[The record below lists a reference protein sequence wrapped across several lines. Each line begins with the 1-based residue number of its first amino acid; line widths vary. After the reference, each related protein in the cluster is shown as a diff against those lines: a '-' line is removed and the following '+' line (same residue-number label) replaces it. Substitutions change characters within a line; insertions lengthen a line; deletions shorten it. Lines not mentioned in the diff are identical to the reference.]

1 MNGLEALGGRVKGW
15 HLIVLACLIVVTV
28 IAVVVYIFNPFGLN
42 PFANYESD
50 GLAPTERLI
59 PVRIDSLTTEIS
71 INGGITFSNKEDLTF
86 GSPGFVAEIFVSEGE
101 IVSAGQPLARL
112 NPESVA
118 NLQRSIAEAQ
128 LEHEDALDALADAQ
142 MPALQ
147 IAEAESALATAEL
160 ELQNA
165 QSALDD
171 LVYPDPQLAAQLESA
186 FADSELELQNA
197 QEALDETVSPSPEA
211 VAAAEEAV
219 ALAQVALR
227 DSEHSLANDYLD
239 ALDDLDATE
248 RDLAAASLNLHVVR
262 NSNDTREARETFDQE
277 RKDYFN
283 VIKKWTGAEPT
294 EDELSLTPDALFGA
308 MEFDPEEA
316 YSSKYDLFPDGRIA
330 DNPETRWNELTI
342 FAWRALYPGRSLI
355 ELRCDRNTL
364 LLEQQSDTTNT
375 NGELCIGRDMDN
387 AYEAFELA
395 RKSLSATVASY
406 GERLS
411 NAESALESARLAVEA
426 AEKARD
432 NLEKETV
439 GDELLQKQFAAARE
453 ILNRE
458 RQELE
463 DLLNADAVEVASL
476 RNKLTLAQANRDDA
490 AYLLDTL
497 LNPSEAEVAVLVNGV
512 AVTQA
517 RRDRAAQD
525 LQEIHDR
532 RALQIA
538 LQEATVAAAQAK
550 IAGAMRR
557 YEDSTLKAPW
567 DGYIASIPVETGQ
580 EIESFEVILTVI
592 NSSIVRVE
600 GSVDEIDVLSL
611 QRDSPVT
618 VTIDALPDQ
627 MIEGVITNI
636 SSTATNDQGIVTFEV
651 AIEVVIPEDVTL
663 QEGLSAIAR
672 AVAREER
679 GIVIP
684 LQAVQYGDEGAYVR
698 MQDESG
704 ALVQRPITL
713 GSSDGFF
720 AIVEDGLTEGER
732 IVMQALDDSQ
742 LEDDGQFRFRGAGGG
757 RPPGGGAGGGGP
769 PQR

>member
-1 MNGLEALGGRVKGW
+1 MKSW
-15 HLIVLACLIVVTV
+15 HLIVLASLIVVTV
-28 IAVVVYIFNPFGLN
+28 LTAVVYIFNPLGLN
-42 PFANYESD
+42 PFASDESD

-59 PVRIDSLTTEIS
+59 PVRVDSLTTEIS
-71 INGGITFSNKEDLTF
+71 INGGITFSDKEDLTF
-86 GSPGFVAEIFVSEGE
+86 GSPGFVDEILVSEGE
-101 IVSAGQPLARL
+101 IVSAGQLLARL

-118 NLQRSIAEAQ
+118 NLQRAIAEAQ

-147 IAEAESALATAEL
+147 IAEAEAALATAEL

-165 QSALDD
+165 QSALDE
-171 LVYPDPQLAAQLESA
+171 LVYPDPQVVAQLESA
-186 FADSELELQNA
+186 LADSELELQNA
-197 QEALDETVSPSPEA
+197 QEALDDTVNPSAEA
-211 VAAAEEAV
+211 VAVAEEAV
-219 ALAQVALR
+219 AQAQVALR

-239 ALDDLDATE
+239 AIADIDAAD

-262 NSNDTREARETFDQE
+262 NSNETREARETFDQE

-283 VIKKWTGAEPT
+283 VVKKWTGAEPT
-294 EDELSLTPDALFGA
+294 NDELSMAPDALFA
-308 MEFDPEEA
+308 ALAFDPEEV
-316 YSSKYDLFPDGRIA
+316 YSRKFVLFPDGRIA
-330 DNPETRWNELTI
+330 DNPETHWNELTI
-342 FAWRALYPGRSLI
+342 FAWRGLYPGASLI
-355 ELRCDRNTL
+355 EVSCNRNTL
-364 LLEQQSDTTNT
+364 LVNQQSDTTNT
-375 NGELCIGRDMDN
+375 NRELCIGRDMDN
-387 AYEAFELA
+387 AFDALDLA
-395 RKSLSATVASY
+395 RKSLSATVAGY

-411 NAESALESARLAVEA
+411 NAESSMESARIAVEA
-426 AEKARD
+426 AENARD

-453 ILNRE
+453 NLNRA
-458 RQELE
+458 RQDLE

-476 RNKLTLAQANRDDA
+476 RNKLTLAQANQGDA
-490 AYLLDTL
+490 AYLLNTL
-497 LNPSEAEVAVLVNGV
+497 LNPGEAEVAVLLNEV
-512 AVTQA
+512 AVARA

-538 LQEATVAAAQAK
+538 LQDATVAAAQAK

-567 DGYIASIPVETGQ
+567 DGYISSIPVETGQ
-580 EIESFEVILTVI
+580 EIEPFEVILTVI
-592 NSSIVRVE
+592 NSGIVNVE

-611 QRDSPVT
+611 QRESPVT

-627 MIEGVITNI
+627 MIVGVITNI
-636 SSTATNDQGIVTFEV
+636 SSTATNEQGVVTFEV

-663 QEGLSAIAR
+663 QEGLSAVAR
-672 AVAREER
+672 AVAGEER

-684 LQAVQYGDEGAYVR
+684 LQAVSYGDEGAYVR

-704 ALVQRPITL
+704 AIIQRPVTL

-720 AIVEDGLTEGER
+720 AIVEDGLSEGER
-732 IVMQALDDSQ
+732 IVMQVLDDSQ
-742 LEDDGQFRFRGAGGG
+742 LEDGGQFRFRGSGGG
-757 RPPGGGAGGGGP
+757 RPPGGGAGGRP

>member
-1 MNGLEALGGRVKGW
+1 MKGW
-15 HLIVLACLIVVTV
+15 HFIVLACLIVVTV
-28 IAVVVYIFNPFGLN
+28 LTAVVYIFNPLGLN
-42 PFANYESD
+42 PFASDESD

-59 PVRIDSLTTEIS
+59 PVRVDSLTTEIS

-86 GSPGFVAEIFVSEGE
+86 GAAGFVDAILVSEGE
-101 IVSAGQPLARL
+101 IVSEGQLLARL
-112 NPESVA
+112 DPESVA
-118 NLQRSIAEAQ
+118 NLRRAIAEAQ
-128 LEHEDALDALADAQ
+128 LEYEDALDALSDAQ
-142 MPALQ
+142 LPALQ
-147 IAEAESALATAEL
+147 IAEAESALAMAEL

-165 QSALDD
+165 QSTLDD
-171 LVYPDPQLAAQLESA
+171 LVYPDPQLVAQLESSL
-186 FADSELELQNA
+186 ADSELEIQNA
-197 QEALDETVSPSPEA
+197 QEALDDTVNPSAEA
-211 VAAAEEAV
+211 VAVAEEAV
-219 ALAQVALR
+219 AQAQVALR

-239 ALDDLDATE
+239 AIADIDAAD

-262 NSNDTREARETFDQE
+262 NSNETREARETFDQE

-283 VIKKWTGAEPT
+283 VVKKWTGAEPT
-294 EDELSLTPDALFGA
+294 NDELSMAPDALFA
-308 MEFDPEEA
+308 ALAFDPEEV
-316 YSSKYDLFPDGRIA
+316 YSRKFVLFPDGRIA

-342 FAWRALYPGRSLI
+342 FAWRGLYPGASLI
-355 ELRCDRNTL
+355 EVSCNRNTL
-364 LLEQQSDTTNT
+364 LVNQQSDTTNT
-375 NGELCIGRDMDN
+375 NRELCIGRDMDN
-387 AYEAFELA
+387 AFDALDLA

-411 NAESALESARLAVEA
+411 NAEAAVESARLAVEA
-426 AEKARD
+426 AENTRD

-453 ILNRE
+453 NLNRA
-458 RQELE
+458 RQDLE

-490 AYLLDTL
+490 AYLLNTL
-497 LNPSEAEVAVLVNGV
+497 LNPGEAEVAVLLNEVGV
-512 AVTQA
+512 AQA

-567 DGYIASIPVETGQ
+567 DGYISSIPVETGQ
-580 EIESFEVILTVI
+580 EIEPFEVILTVI
-592 NSSIVRVE
+592 NSGIVNVE

-611 QRDSPVT
+611 QRESPVT

-627 MIEGVITNI
+627 MIEGIITNI
-636 SSTATNDQGIVTFEV
+636 SSTATNEQGVVTFEV

-663 QEGLSAIAR
+663 QEGLSAVAR
-672 AVAREER
+672 AVAGEER

-684 LQAVQYGDEGAYVR
+684 LQAVSYGDEGAYVR

-704 ALVQRPITL
+704 AIIQRPVTL

-720 AIVEDGLTEGER
+720 AIVEDGLSEGER
-732 IVMQALDDSQ
+732 IVMQVLDDSQ
-742 LEDDGQFRFRGAGGG
+742 LEDGGQFRFRGSGGG
-757 RPPGGGAGGGGP
+757 RPPGGGAGGRP

>member
-1 MNGLEALGGRVKGW
+1 MNGLKALGGQVKSW
-15 HLIVLACLIVVTV
+15 HLIVLASLIVVTV
-28 IAVVVYIFNPFGLN
+28 VTAVVYIFNPLGLN
-42 PFANYESD
+42 PFASDESD

-59 PVRIDSLTTEIS
+59 PVRVDSLTTEIS

-86 GSPGFVAEIFVSEGE
+86 GSPGFVDEILVSEGE
-101 IVSAGQPLARL
+101 IVSEGQLLARL
-112 NPESVA
+112 DPESVA
-118 NLQRSIAEAQ
+118 NLRRAIAEAQ

-147 IAEAESALATAEL
+147 IAEAEAALATAEL
-160 ELQNA
+160 DLQNA
-165 QSALDD
+165 QSALDE
-171 LVYPDPQLAAQLESA
+171 LVYPDPQVVAQLESA

-197 QEALDETVSPSPEA
+197 QEALDETVNPSAEA
-211 VAAAEEAV
+211 IAAAEETIAQ
-219 ALAQVALR
+219 AQVALR

-239 ALDDLDATE
+239 AIDDLDAAE

-294 EDELSLTPDALFGA
+294 VDELSLTPDALFAA
-308 MEFDPEEA
+308 MEFDPEEV
-316 YSSKYDLFPDGRIA
+316 YSRKFVLFPDGRIA

-342 FAWRALYPGRSLI
+342 FAWRGLYPGTSLI
-355 ELRCDRNTL
+355 EVSCNRNTL
-364 LLEQQSDTTNT
+364 RVNQQSDTTNT
-375 NGELCIGRDMDN
+375 NRELCIGRDMDN
-387 AYEAFELA
+387 AFDALDLA

-411 NAESALESARLAVEA
+411 NAEAAVESARLAVEA
-426 AEKARD
+426 AENTRD

-453 ILNRE
+453 NLNRA
-458 RQELE
+458 RQDLE

-490 AYLLDTL
+490 AYLLNTL
-497 LNPSEAEVAVLVNGV
+497 LNPGEAEVAVLLNEV
-512 AVTQA
+512 AVAQA

-567 DGYIASIPVETGQ
+567 DGYISSIPVETGQ
-580 EIESFEVILTVI
+580 DIESFEVILTVI
-592 NSSIVRVE
+592 NSGIVNVE

-611 QRDSPVT
+611 KRESPVT

-627 MIEGVITNI
+627 MIEGIITNI
-636 SSTATNDQGIVTFEV
+636 SSTATNEQGVVTFEV

-663 QEGLSAIAR
+663 QEGLSAVAR
-672 AVAREER
+672 AVAGEER

-684 LQAVQYGDEGAYVR
+684 LQAVSYGDEGAYVR

-704 ALVQRPITL
+704 AIIQRPVTL

-720 AIVEDGLTEGER
+720 AIVEDGLSEGER
-732 IVMQALDDSQ
+732 IVMQVLDDSQ
-742 LEDDGQFRFRGAGGG
+742 LEDGGQFRFRGSGGG
-757 RPPGGGAGGGGP
+757 RPPGGGAGGRP

>member
-1 MNGLEALGGRVKGW
+1 MLTRR
-15 HLIVLACLIVVTV
+15 CLL
-28 IAVVVYIFNPFGLN
+28 F
-42 PFANYESD
+42 
-50 GLAPTERLI
+50 RL
-59 PVRIDSLTTEIS
+59 L
-71 INGGITFSNKEDLTF
+71 K
-86 GSPGFVAEIFVSEGE
+86 
-101 IVSAGQPLARL
+101 
-112 NPESVA
+112 
-118 NLQRSIAEAQ
+118 AEA
-128 LEHEDALDALADAQ
+128 
-142 MPALQ
+142 
-147 IAEAESALATAEL
+147 ALATAEL
-160 ELQNA
+160 DLQNA
-165 QSALDD
+165 QSALDE
-171 LVYPDPQLAAQLESA
+171 LVYPGPQVVAQLESA

-197 QEALDETVSPSPEA
+197 QEALDETVNPSAEA
-211 VAAAEEAV
+211 VAVAEEAV
-219 ALAQVALR
+219 AQAQVALR

-239 ALDDLDATE
+239 AIADIDAAD

-262 NSNDTREARETFDQE
+262 NSNETREARETFDQE

-283 VIKKWTGAEPT
+283 VVKKWTGAEPT
-294 EDELSLTPDALFGA
+294 NDELSMAPDALFA
-308 MEFDPEEA
+308 ALAFDPEEV
-316 YSSKYDLFPDGRIA
+316 YSRKFVLFPDGRIA

-342 FAWRALYPGRSLI
+342 FAWRGLYPGASLI
-355 ELRCDRNTL
+355 EVSCNRNTL
-364 LLEQQSDTTNT
+364 LVNQQSDTTNT
-375 NGELCIGRDMDN
+375 NRELCIGRDMDN
-387 AYEAFELA
+387 AFDALDLA
-395 RKSLSATVASY
+395 RKSLSATVAGY

-411 NAESALESARLAVEA
+411 NAESSMESARLAVEA
-426 AEKARD
+426 AENARD

-453 ILNRE
+453 NLNRA
-458 RQELE
+458 RQDLE

-476 RNKLTLAQANRDDA
+476 RNKLTLAQANRGDA
-490 AYLLDTL
+490 AYLLNTL
-497 LNPSEAEVAVLVNGV
+497 LNPGEAEVAVLLNEV
-512 AVTQA
+512 AVAQA

-567 DGYIASIPVETGQ
+567 DGYISSIPVETGQ
-580 EIESFEVILTVI
+580 EIEPFEVILTVI
-592 NSSIVRVE
+592 NSGIVNVE

-611 QRDSPVT
+611 QRESPVT

-636 SSTATNDQGIVTFEV
+636 SSTATNEQGVVTFEV

-684 LQAVQYGDEGAYVR
+684 LQAVSYGDEGAYVH

-704 ALVQRPITL
+704 AIIQRPVTL

-720 AIVEDGLTEGER
+720 AIVEDGLSEGER
-732 IVMQALDDSQ
+732 IVMQVLDDSQ
-742 LEDDGQFRFRGAGGG
+742 LEDGGQFRFRGSGGG
-757 RPPGGGAGGGGP
+757 RPPGGGAGGRP

>member
-1 MNGLEALGGRVKGW
+1 MKSW
-15 HLIVLACLIVVTV
+15 HLIVLASLIVVTV
-28 IAVVVYIFNPFGLN
+28 LTAVVYIFNPLGLN
-42 PFANYESD
+42 PFASDESD

-59 PVRIDSLTTEIS
+59 PVRVDSLTTEIS

-86 GSPGFVAEIFVSEGE
+86 GAAGFVDAILVSEGE
-101 IVSAGQPLARL
+101 IVSEGQLLARL
-112 NPESVA
+112 DPESVA
-118 NLQRSIAEAQ
+118 NLRRAIAEAQ
-128 LEHEDALDALADAQ
+128 LEYEDALDALSDAQ
-142 MPALQ
+142 LPALQ
-147 IAEAESALATAEL
+147 IAEAESALAMAEL

-171 LVYPDPQLAAQLESA
+171 LVYPDPQLVAQLESSL
-186 FADSELELQNA
+186 ADSELEIQNA
-197 QEALDETVSPSPEA
+197 QEALDDTVNPSAEA
-211 VAAAEEAV
+211 VAVAEEAV
-219 ALAQVALR
+219 AQAQVALR

-239 ALDDLDATE
+239 AIADIDAAD

-262 NSNDTREARETFDQE
+262 NSNETREARETFDQE

-283 VIKKWTGAEPT
+283 VVKKWTGAEPT
-294 EDELSLTPDALFGA
+294 NDELSMAPDALFA
-308 MEFDPEEA
+308 ALAFDPEEV
-316 YSSKYDLFPDGRIA
+316 YSRKFVLFPDGRIA

-342 FAWRALYPGRSLI
+342 FAWRGLYPGASLI
-355 ELRCDRNTL
+355 EVSCNRNTL
-364 LLEQQSDTTNT
+364 LVNQQSDTTNT
-375 NGELCIGRDMDN
+375 NRELCIGRDMDN
-387 AYEAFELA
+387 AFDALDLA

-411 NAESALESARLAVEA
+411 NAEAAVESARLAVEA
-426 AEKARD
+426 AENTRD

-453 ILNRE
+453 NLNRA
-458 RQELE
+458 RQDLE

-490 AYLLDTL
+490 AYLLNTL
-497 LNPSEAEVAVLVNGV
+497 LNPGEAEVAVLLNEV
-512 AVTQA
+512 AVAQA

-567 DGYIASIPVETGQ
+567 DGYISSIPVETGQ
-580 EIESFEVILTVI
+580 EIEPFEVILTVI
-592 NSSIVRVE
+592 NSGIVNVE

-611 QRDSPVT
+611 QRESPVT

-627 MIEGVITNI
+627 MIEGIITNI
-636 SSTATNDQGIVTFEV
+636 SSTATNEQGVVTFEV

-663 QEGLSAIAR
+663 QEGLSAVAR
-672 AVAREER
+672 AVAGEER

-684 LQAVQYGDEGAYVR
+684 LQAVSYGDEGAYVR

-704 ALVQRPITL
+704 AIIQRPVTL

-720 AIVEDGLTEGER
+720 AIVEDGLSEGER
-732 IVMQALDDSQ
+732 IVMQVLDDSQ
-742 LEDDGQFRFRGAGGG
+742 LEDGGQFRFRGSGGG
-757 RPPGGGAGGGGP
+757 RPPGGGAGGRP

>member
-1 MNGLEALGGRVKGW
+1 MKSW
-15 HLIVLACLIVVTV
+15 HFIVLASLIVVTV
-28 IAVVVYIFNPFGLN
+28 LTAVVYIFNPLGLN
-42 PFANYESD
+42 PFASDESD

-59 PVRIDSLTTEIS
+59 PVRVDSLTTEIS

-86 GSPGFVAEIFVSEGE
+86 GAAGFVDAILVSEGE
-101 IVSAGQPLARL
+101 IVSEGQLLARL
-112 NPESVA
+112 DPESVA
-118 NLQRSIAEAQ
+118 NLRRAIAEAQ
-128 LEHEDALDALADAQ
+128 LEYEDALDALSDAQ
-142 MPALQ
+142 LPALQ
-147 IAEAESALATAEL
+147 IAEAESALAMAEL

-171 LVYPDPQLAAQLESA
+171 LVYPDPQLVAQLESSL
-186 FADSELELQNA
+186 ADSELEIQNA
-197 QEALDETVSPSPEA
+197 QEALDDTVNPSAEA
-211 VAAAEEAV
+211 VAVAEEAV
-219 ALAQVALR
+219 AQAQVALR

-239 ALDDLDATE
+239 AIADIDAAD

-262 NSNDTREARETFDQE
+262 NSNETREARETFDQE

-283 VIKKWTGAEPT
+283 VVKKWTGAEPT
-294 EDELSLTPDALFGA
+294 NDELSMAPDALFA
-308 MEFDPEEA
+308 ALAFDPEEV
-316 YSSKYDLFPDGRIA
+316 YSRKFVLFPDGRIA

-342 FAWRALYPGRSLI
+342 FAWRGLYPGASLI
-355 ELRCDRNTL
+355 EVSCNRNTL
-364 LLEQQSDTTNT
+364 LVNQQSDTTNT
-375 NGELCIGRDMDN
+375 NRELCIGRDMDN
-387 AYEAFELA
+387 AFDALDLA

-411 NAESALESARLAVEA
+411 NAEAAVESARLAVEA
-426 AEKARD
+426 AENTRD

-453 ILNRE
+453 NLNRA
-458 RQELE
+458 RQDLE

-490 AYLLDTL
+490 AYLLNTL
-497 LNPSEAEVAVLVNGV
+497 LNPGEAEVAVLLNEV
-512 AVTQA
+512 AVAQA

-567 DGYIASIPVETGQ
+567 DGYISSIPVETGQ
-580 EIESFEVILTVI
+580 EIEPFEVILTVI
-592 NSSIVRVE
+592 NSGIVNVE

-611 QRDSPVT
+611 QRESPVT

-636 SSTATNDQGIVTFEV
+636 SSTATNEQGVVTFEV

-663 QEGLSAIAR
+663 QEGLSAVAR
-672 AVAREER
+672 AVAGEER

-684 LQAVQYGDEGAYVR
+684 LQAVSYGDEGAYVR

-704 ALVQRPITL
+704 AIIQRPVTL

-720 AIVEDGLTEGER
+720 AIVEDGLSEGER
-732 IVMQALDDSQ
+732 IVMQVLDDSQ
-742 LEDDGQFRFRGAGGG
+742 LEDGGQFRFRGSGGG
-757 RPPGGGAGGGGP
+757 RPPGGGAGGRP

>member
-1 MNGLEALGGRVKGW
+1 MKSW
-15 HLIVLACLIVVTV
+15 HLIVLASLIVVTV
-28 IAVVVYIFNPFGLN
+28 LTAVVYIFNPLGLN
-42 PFANYESD
+42 PFASDESD

-59 PVRIDSLTTEIS
+59 PVSIDSLTTEIS

-86 GSPGFVAEIFVSEGE
+86 GAAGFVDAILVSEGE
-101 IVSAGQPLARL
+101 IVSEGQLLARL
-112 NPESVA
+112 DPESVA
-118 NLQRSIAEAQ
+118 NLRRAIAEAQ
-128 LEHEDALDALADAQ
+128 LEYEDALDALSDAQ
-142 MPALQ
+142 LPALQ
-147 IAEAESALATAEL
+147 IAEAESALAMAEL

-165 QSALDD
+165 QSTLDD
-171 LVYPDPQLAAQLESA
+171 LVYPDPQLVAQLESSL
-186 FADSELELQNA
+186 ADSELEIQNA
-197 QEALDETVSPSPEA
+197 QEALDDTVNPSAEA
-211 VAAAEEAV
+211 VAVAEEAV
-219 ALAQVALR
+219 AQAQVALR

-239 ALDDLDATE
+239 AIADIDAAD

-262 NSNDTREARETFDQE
+262 NSNETREARETFDQE

-283 VIKKWTGAEPT
+283 VVKKWTGAEPT
-294 EDELSLTPDALFGA
+294 NDELSMAPDALFA
-308 MEFDPEEA
+308 EMEFDPEEV
-316 YSSKYDLFPDGRIA
+316 YSRKFVLFPDGRIT

-342 FAWRALYPGRSLI
+342 FAWRGLYPGASLI
-355 ELRCDRNTL
+355 EVSCNRNTL
-364 LLEQQSDTTNT
+364 LVNQQSDTTNT
-375 NGELCIGRDMDN
+375 NRELCIGRDMDN
-387 AYEAFELA
+387 AFDALDLA

-411 NAESALESARLAVEA
+411 NAEAAVESARLAVEA
-426 AEKARD
+426 AENTRD

-453 ILNRE
+453 NLNRA
-458 RQELE
+458 RQDLE

-490 AYLLDTL
+490 AYLLNTL
-497 LNPSEAEVAVLVNGV
+497 LNPGEAEVAVLLNEV
-512 AVTQA
+512 AVAQA

-567 DGYIASIPVETGQ
+567 DGYISSIPVETGQ
-580 EIESFEVILTVI
+580 DIESFEVILTVI
-592 NSSIVRVE
+592 NSGIVNVE

-611 QRDSPVT
+611 KRESPVT

-636 SSTATNDQGIVTFEV
+636 SSTATNEQGVVTFEV

-663 QEGLSAIAR
+663 QEGLSAVAR
-672 AVAREER
+672 AVAGEER

-684 LQAVQYGDEGAYVR
+684 LQAVSYGDEGAYVR

-704 ALVQRPITL
+704 AIIQRPVTL

-720 AIVEDGLTEGER
+720 AIVEDGLSEGER
-732 IVMQALDDSQ
+732 IVMQVLDDSQ
-742 LEDDGQFRFRGAGGG
+742 LEDGGQFRFRGSGGG
-757 RPPGGGAGGGGP
+757 RPPGGGAGGRP

>member
-1 MNGLEALGGRVKGW
+1 MKGW
-15 HLIVLACLIVVTV
+15 HFIVLACLIVVTV
-28 IAVVVYIFNPFGLN
+28 LTAVVYIFNPLGLN
-42 PFANYESD
+42 PFASDAID

-59 PVRIDSLTTEIS
+59 PVRVDSLTTEIS

-86 GSPGFVAEIFVSEGE
+86 GSPGFVDAILVSEGE
-101 IVSAGQPLARL
+101 IVSEGQLLARL
-112 NPESVA
+112 DPESVA
-118 NLQRSIAEAQ
+118 NLRRAIAEAQ
-128 LEHEDALDALADAQ
+128 LEYEDALDALSDAQ
-142 MPALQ
+142 LPALQ
-147 IAEAESALATAEL
+147 IAEAESALAMAEL

-165 QSALDD
+165 QSALDE
-171 LVYPDPQLAAQLESA
+171 LVYPDPQVAAQLESA
-186 FADSELELQNA
+186 LADSELELQNA
-197 QEALDETVSPSPEA
+197 QEALDETVNPSAEA
-211 VAAAEEAV
+211 VAVAEEAV
-219 ALAQVALR
+219 AQAQVALR

-239 ALDDLDATE
+239 AIADIDAADRE
-248 RDLAAASLNLHVVR
+248 LAAASLNLHVVR
-262 NSNDTREARETFDQE
+262 NSNETREARETFDQE

-283 VIKKWTGAEPT
+283 VVKKWTGAEPT
-294 EDELSLTPDALFGA
+294 NDELSMAPDALFA
-308 MEFDPEEA
+308 ALAFDPEEV
-316 YSSKYDLFPDGRIA
+316 YSRKFVLFPDGRIA

-342 FAWRALYPGRSLI
+342 FAWRGLYPGASLI
-355 ELRCDRNTL
+355 EVSCNRNTL
-364 LLEQQSDTTNT
+364 LVNQQSDTTNT
-375 NGELCIGRDMDN
+375 NRELCIGRDMDN
-387 AYEAFELA
+387 AFDALDLA

-411 NAESALESARLAVEA
+411 NAEAAVESARLAVEA
-426 AEKARD
+426 AENARD

-453 ILNRE
+453 NLNKA
-458 RQELE
+458 RQDLD

-476 RNKLTLAQANRDDA
+476 RNRLTLAQANRGDA
-490 AYLLDTL
+490 AYLLNTL
-497 LNPSEAEVAVLVNGV
+497 LNPGEAEVAVLLNEV
-512 AVTQA
+512 AVAQA

-567 DGYIASIPVETGQ
+567 DGYISSIPVETGQ
-580 EIESFEVILTVI
+580 DIESFEVILTVI
-592 NSSIVRVE
+592 NSGIVNVE

-611 QRDSPVT
+611 KRESPVT

-627 MIEGVITNI
+627 MIEGIITNI
-636 SSTATNDQGIVTFEV
+636 SSTATNEQGVVTFEV

-663 QEGLSAIAR
+663 QEGLSAVAR
-672 AVAREER
+672 AVAGEER

-684 LQAVQYGDEGAYVR
+684 LQAVSYGDEGAYVR

-704 ALVQRPITL
+704 AIIQRPVTL

-720 AIVEDGLTEGER
+720 AIVEDGLSEGER
-732 IVMQALDDSQ
+732 IVMQVLDDSQ
-742 LEDDGQFRFRGAGGG
+742 LEDGGQFRFRGSGGG
-757 RPPGGGAGGGGP
+757 RPPGGGAGGRP

>member
-1 MNGLEALGGRVKGW
+1 MDGLKALGGQVKGW
-15 HLIVLACLIVVTV
+15 HFIVLACLIVVTV
-28 IAVVVYIFNPFGLN
+28 LTAVVYIFNPLGLN
-42 PFANYESD
+42 PFASDAID

-59 PVRIDSLTTEIS
+59 PVRVDSLTTEIS

-86 GSPGFVAEIFVSEGE
+86 GSPGFVDEILVSEGE
-101 IVSAGQPLARL
+101 IVSAGQLLARL

-118 NLQRSIAEAQ
+118 NLQRAIAEAQ
-128 LEHEDALDALADAQ
+128 LEHEDALDALSDAQ
-142 MPALQ
+142 LPALQ
-147 IAEAESALATAEL
+147 IAEAESALAMAEL

-171 LVYPDPQLAAQLESA
+171 LVYSDPQLVAQLESSL
-186 FADSELELQNA
+186 ADSELEIQNA
-197 QEALDETVSPSPEA
+197 QEALDETVNPALEA
-211 VAAAEEAV
+211 VAAAEEGIAQ
-219 ALAQVALR
+219 AQVALR

-239 ALDDLDATE
+239 AIDDLDAAE

-262 NSNDTREARETFDQE
+262 NSNETREARETFDQE

-283 VIKKWTGAEPT
+283 VVKKWTGAEPT
-294 EDELSLTPDALFGA
+294 NDELSMAPDALFA
-308 MEFDPEEA
+308 ALAFDPEEV
-316 YSSKYDLFPDGRIA
+316 YSRKFVLFPDGRIA
-330 DNPETRWNELTI
+330 DNPETHWNELTI
-342 FAWRALYPGRSLI
+342 FAWRGLYPGASLI
-355 ELRCDRNTL
+355 EVSCNRNTL
-364 LLEQQSDTTNT
+364 LVNQQSDTTNT
-375 NGELCIGRDMDN
+375 NRELCIGRDMDN
-387 AYEAFELA
+387 AFDALDLA

-411 NAESALESARLAVEA
+411 NAESSMESARLAVEA
-426 AEKARD
+426 AENARD

-453 ILNRE
+453 NLNRA
-458 RQELE
+458 RQDLE

-490 AYLLDTL
+490 AYLLNTL
-497 LNPSEAEVAVLVNGV
+497 LNPGEAEVAVLLNEV
-512 AVTQA
+512 AVAQA

-567 DGYIASIPVETGQ
+567 DGYISSIPVETGQ
-580 EIESFEVILTVI
+580 EIEPFEVILTVI
-592 NSSIVRVE
+592 NSSIVNVE

-611 QRDSPVT
+611 QRESPVT

-636 SSTATNDQGIVTFEV
+636 SSTATNEQGVVTFEV
-651 AIEVVIPEDVTL
+651 AIEVVIPEGVTL
-663 QEGLSAIAR
+663 QEGLSAVAR
-672 AVAREER
+672 AVAGEER

-684 LQAVQYGDEGAYVR
+684 LQAVSYGDEGAYVR

-704 ALVQRPITL
+704 AIIQRPVTL

-720 AIVEDGLTEGER
+720 AIVEDGLSEGER
-732 IVMQALDDSQ
+732 IVMQVLDDSQ
-742 LEDDGQFRFRGAGGG
+742 LEDGGQFRFRGSGGG
-757 RPPGGGAGGGGP
+757 RPPGGGAGGRP

>member
-1 MNGLEALGGRVKGW
+1 MKSW
-15 HLIVLACLIVVTV
+15 HLIVLASLIVVTV
-28 IAVVVYIFNPFGLN
+28 VTAVVYIFNPLGLN
-42 PFANYESD
+42 PFASDESD

-59 PVRIDSLTTEIS
+59 PVRVDSLTTEIS
-71 INGGITFSNKEDLTF
+71 INGGIAFSNKEDLTF
-86 GSPGFVAEIFVSEGE
+86 GSPGFVDEILVSEGE
-101 IVSAGQPLARL
+101 IVSAGQLLARL

-118 NLQRSIAEAQ
+118 NLQRAIAEAQ

-147 IAEAESALATAEL
+147 IAEAEAALATAEL
-160 ELQNA
+160 DLQNA
-165 QSALDD
+165 QSALDE
-171 LVYPDPQLAAQLESA
+171 LVYPDPQVVAQLESA
-186 FADSELELQNA
+186 LADSELELQNA
-197 QEALDETVSPSPEA
+197 QEALDETVNPTAEA
-211 VAAAEEAV
+211 VAVAEEAV
-219 ALAQVALR
+219 AQAQVALR

-239 ALDDLDATE
+239 AIADIGAAD

-262 NSNDTREARETFDQE
+262 NSNETREARETFDQE

-283 VIKKWTGAEPT
+283 VVKKWTGAEPT
-294 EDELSLTPDALFGA
+294 NDELSMAPDALFA
-308 MEFDPEEA
+308 ALAFDPEEV
-316 YSSKYDLFPDGRIA
+316 YSRKFVLFPDGRIA

-342 FAWRALYPGRSLI
+342 FAWRGLYPGASLI
-355 ELRCDRNTL
+355 EVSCNRNTL
-364 LLEQQSDTTNT
+364 LVNQQSDTTNT
-375 NGELCIGRDMDN
+375 NRELCIGRDMDN
-387 AYEAFELA
+387 AFDALDLA

-411 NAESALESARLAVEA
+411 NAEAAVESARLAVEA
-426 AEKARD
+426 AENTRD

-453 ILNRE
+453 NLNRA
-458 RQELE
+458 RQDLE

-476 RNKLTLAQANRDDA
+476 RNRLTLARANRGDA
-490 AYLLDTL
+490 AYLLNTL
-497 LNPSEAEVAVLVNGV
+497 LNPGEADVAVLLNEVAV
-512 AVTQA
+512 AQA
-517 RRDRAAQD
+517 RRGRAEQD

-567 DGYIASIPVETGQ
+567 DGYISSIPVESGQ
-580 EIESFEVILTVI
+580 DIESFEVILTVI
-592 NSSIVRVE
+592 NSGIVNVE

-611 QRDSPVT
+611 KRESPVT

-636 SSTATNDQGIVTFEV
+636 SPTATNEQGVVTFEV

-684 LQAVQYGDEGAYVR
+684 LQAVSYGDEGAYVR

-704 ALVQRPITL
+704 AIIQRPVTL

-720 AIVEDGLTEGER
+720 AIVEDGLSEGER
-732 IVMQALDDSQ
+732 IVMQVLDDSQ
-742 LEDDGQFRFRGAGGG
+742 LEDGGQFRFRGSGGG
-757 RPPGGGAGGGGP
+757 RPPGGGAGGRP

>member
-1 MNGLEALGGRVKGW
+1 MKDW
-15 HLIVLACLIVVTV
+15 HFIVLACLIVVTV
-28 IAVVVYIFNPFGLN
+28 LTAVVYIFNPLGLN
-42 PFANYESD
+42 PFASDAID

-59 PVRIDSLTTEIS
+59 PVRVDSLTTEIS

-86 GSPGFVAEIFVSEGE
+86 GSPGFVDEILVSEGE
-101 IVSAGQPLARL
+101 IVSEGQLLARL
-112 NPESVA
+112 DPESVA
-118 NLQRSIAEAQ
+118 NLRRAIAEAQ
-128 LEHEDALDALADAQ
+128 LEYEDALDALSDAQ
-142 MPALQ
+142 LPALQ
-147 IAEAESALATAEL
+147 IAEAESALAMAEL

-165 QSALDD
+165 QSTLDD
-171 LVYPDPQLAAQLESA
+171 LVYPDPQLVAQLESSL
-186 FADSELELQNA
+186 ADSELEIQNA
-197 QEALDETVSPSPEA
+197 QEALDDTVNPSAEA
-211 VAAAEEAV
+211 VAVAEKAV
-219 ALAQVALR
+219 AQAQVALR

-239 ALDDLDATE
+239 AIADIDAAD
-248 RDLAAASLNLHVVR
+248 RDLAAASLDLHVVR

-283 VIKKWTGAEPT
+283 VIKKWTGAEPA
-294 EDELSLTPDALFGA
+294 ENELSLTPYALFA
-308 MEFDPEEA
+308 EMEFDPEEV
-316 YSSKYDLFPDGRIA
+316 YSRKFVLFPDGRIA

-342 FAWRALYPGRSLI
+342 FAWRGLYPGTSLI
-355 ELRCDRNTL
+355 EVSCNRNTL
-364 LLEQQSDTTNT
+364 LVNQQSDTTNT
-375 NGELCIGRDMDN
+375 NRELCIGRDMDN
-387 AYEAFELA
+387 AFNALDLA

-411 NAESALESARLAVEA
+411 NAESSMESARLAVEA
-426 AEKARD
+426 AENARD

-453 ILNRE
+453 NLNRA
-458 RQELE
+458 RQDLE

-476 RNKLTLAQANRDDA
+476 RNKLTLAQANRGDA
-490 AYLLDTL
+490 AYLLNTL
-497 LNPSEAEVAVLVNGV
+497 LNPGEAEVAVLLNEV
-512 AVTQA
+512 AVAQA

-567 DGYIASIPVETGQ
+567 DGYISSIPVETGQ
-580 EIESFEVILTVI
+580 EIEPFEVILTVI
-592 NSSIVRVE
+592 NSGIVNVE

-611 QRDSPVT
+611 QRESPVT

-627 MIEGVITNI
+627 MIEGIITNI
-636 SSTATNDQGIVTFEV
+636 SSTATNEQGVVTFEV

-663 QEGLSAIAR
+663 QEGLSAVAR
-672 AVAREER
+672 AVAGEER

-684 LQAVQYGDEGAYVR
+684 LQAVSYGDEGAYVR

-704 ALVQRPITL
+704 AIIQRPVTL

-720 AIVEDGLTEGER
+720 AIVEDGLSEGER
-732 IVMQALDDSQ
+732 IVMQVLDDSQ
-742 LEDDGQFRFRGAGGG
+742 LEDGGQFRFRGGGGG
-757 RPPGGGAGGGGP
+757 RPPGGGAGGRP

>member
-1 MNGLEALGGRVKGW
+1 MKGW
-15 HLIVLACLIVVTV
+15 HFIVLACLIVVTV
-28 IAVVVYIFNPFGLN
+28 LTAVVYIFNPLGLN
-42 PFANYESD
+42 PFASDESD

-59 PVRIDSLTTEIS
+59 PVSIDSLTTEIS

-86 GSPGFVAEIFVSEGE
+86 GAAGFVDAILVSEGE
-101 IVSAGQPLARL
+101 IVSEGQLLARL
-112 NPESVA
+112 DPESVA
-118 NLQRSIAEAQ
+118 NLRRAIAEAQ
-128 LEHEDALDALADAQ
+128 LEYEDALDALSDAQ
-142 MPALQ
+142 LPALQ
-147 IAEAESALATAEL
+147 IAEAESALAMAEL

-165 QSALDD
+165 QSTLDD
-171 LVYPDPQLAAQLESA
+171 LVYPDPQLVAQLESSL
-186 FADSELELQNA
+186 ADSELEIQNA
-197 QEALDETVSPSPEA
+197 QEALDDTVNPSAEA
-211 VAAAEEAV
+211 VAVAEEAV
-219 ALAQVALR
+219 AQAQVALR

-239 ALDDLDATE
+239 AIADIDAAD

-262 NSNDTREARETFDQE
+262 NSNETREARETFDQE

-283 VIKKWTGAEPT
+283 VVKKWTGAEPT
-294 EDELSLTPDALFGA
+294 NDELSMAPDALFA
-308 MEFDPEEA
+308 ALAFDPEEV
-316 YSSKYDLFPDGRIA
+316 YSRKFVLFPDGRIA

-342 FAWRALYPGRSLI
+342 FAWRGLYPGTSLI
-355 ELRCDRNTL
+355 EVSCNRNTL
-364 LLEQQSDTTNT
+364 LVNQQSDTTNT
-375 NGELCIGRDMDN
+375 NRELCIGRDMDN
-387 AYEAFELA
+387 AFDALDLA

-411 NAESALESARLAVEA
+411 NAEAAVGSVRLAVEA
-426 AEKARD
+426 AENTRG

-453 ILNRE
+453 NLNKA
-458 RQELE
+458 RQDLD

-490 AYLLDTL
+490 AYLLNTL
-497 LNPSEAEVAVLVNGV
+497 LNPGEAEAAVLLNEVAV
-512 AVTQA
+512 AQA

-567 DGYIASIPVETGQ
+567 DGYISSIPVETGQ
-580 EIESFEVILTVI
+580 DIESFEVILTVI
-592 NSSIVRVE
+592 NSGIVNVE

-611 QRDSPVT
+611 KRESPVT

-636 SSTATNDQGIVTFEV
+636 SSTATNEQGVVTFEV

-684 LQAVQYGDEGAYVR
+684 LQAVSYGDEGAYVR

-704 ALVQRPITL
+704 AIIQRPVTL

-720 AIVEDGLTEGER
+720 AIVEDGLSEGER
-732 IVMQALDDSQ
+732 IVMQVLDDSQ
-742 LEDDGQFRFRGAGGG
+742 LEDGGQFRFRGSGGG
-757 RPPGGGAGGGGP
+757 RPPGGGAGGRP

>member
-1 MNGLEALGGRVKGW
+1 MKSW
-15 HLIVLACLIVVTV
+15 HLIVLASLIVVTV
-28 IAVVVYIFNPFGLN
+28 LTAVVYIFNPLGLN
-42 PFANYESD
+42 PFASDESD

-59 PVRIDSLTTEIS
+59 PVRVDSLTTEIS

-86 GSPGFVAEIFVSEGE
+86 GAAGFVDAILVSEGE
-101 IVSAGQPLARL
+101 IVSEGQLLARL
-112 NPESVA
+112 DPESVA
-118 NLQRSIAEAQ
+118 NLRRAIAEAQ
-128 LEHEDALDALADAQ
+128 LEYEDALDALSDAQ
-142 MPALQ
+142 LPALQ
-147 IAEAESALATAEL
+147 IAEAESALAMAEL

-165 QSALDD
+165 QSTLDD
-171 LVYPDPQLAAQLESA
+171 LVYPDPQLVAQLESSL
-186 FADSELELQNA
+186 ADSELEIQNA
-197 QEALDETVSPSPEA
+197 QEALDDTVNPSAEA
-211 VAAAEEAV
+211 VAVAEEAV
-219 ALAQVALR
+219 AQAQVALR

-239 ALDDLDATE
+239 AIADIDAAD

-262 NSNDTREARETFDQE
+262 NSNETREARETFDQE

-283 VIKKWTGAEPT
+283 VVKKWTGAEPT
-294 EDELSLTPDALFGA
+294 NDELSMAPDALFA
-308 MEFDPEEA
+308 ALAFDPEEV
-316 YSSKYDLFPDGRIA
+316 YSRKFVLFPDGRIA

-342 FAWRALYPGRSLI
+342 FAWRGLYPGASLI
-355 ELRCDRNTL
+355 EVSCNRNTL
-364 LLEQQSDTTNT
+364 LVNQQSDTTNT
-375 NGELCIGRDMDN
+375 NRELCIGRDMDN
-387 AYEAFELA
+387 AFDALDLA

-411 NAESALESARLAVEA
+411 NAEAAVESARLAAEA
-426 AEKARD
+426 AENKRD

-453 ILNRE
+453 NLNRA
-458 RQELE
+458 RQDLE

-476 RNKLTLAQANRDDA
+476 RNRLTLAQASRGDA
-490 AYLLDTL
+490 AYLLNTL
-497 LNPSEAEVAVLVNGV
+497 LNPGEAEVAVLLNEV
-512 AVTQA
+512 AVAQA
-517 RRDRAAQD
+517 RRGRAVQD

-567 DGYIASIPVETGQ
+567 DGYISSIPVETGQ

-592 NSSIVRVE
+592 NSGIVNVE

-611 QRDSPVT
+611 QRESPVT

-636 SSTATNDQGIVTFEV
+636 SSTATNEQGVVTFEV

-663 QEGLSAIAR
+663 QEGLSAVAR
-672 AVAREER
+672 AVAGEER

-684 LQAVQYGDEGAYVR
+684 LQAVSYGDEGAYVR

-704 ALVQRPITL
+704 AIIQRPVTL

-720 AIVEDGLTEGER
+720 AIVEDGLSEGER
-732 IVMQALDDSQ
+732 IVMQVLDDSQ
-742 LEDDGQFRFRGAGGG
+742 LEDGGQFRFRGSGGG
-757 RPPGGGAGGGGP
+757 RPPGGGAGGRP

>member
-1 MNGLEALGGRVKGW
+1 MKSW
-15 HLIVLACLIVVTV
+15 HIIVLASLIVVTV
-28 IAVVVYIFNPFGLN
+28 LTAVVYIFNPLGLN
-42 PFANYESD
+42 PFADDESD

-59 PVRIDSLTTEIS
+59 PVSIDSLTTEIS

-86 GSPGFVAEIFVSEGE
+86 GAAGFVDAILVSEGE
-101 IVSAGQPLARL
+101 IVSEGQLLARL
-112 NPESVA
+112 DPESVA
-118 NLQRSIAEAQ
+118 NLRRAIAEAQ
-128 LEHEDALDALADAQ
+128 LEYEDALDALSDAQ
-142 MPALQ
+142 LPALQ
-147 IAEAESALATAEL
+147 IAEAESALAMAEL

-165 QSALDD
+165 QSALDE
-171 LVYPDPQLAAQLESA
+171 LVYPDPQVVAQLESA
-186 FADSELELQNA
+186 LADSELELQNA
-197 QEALDETVSPSPEA
+197 QEALDETVNPTAEA
-211 VAAAEEAV
+211 VAAAEEAI
-219 ALAQVALR
+219 AQAQVALR

-239 ALDDLDATE
+239 AIADIDAAD

-262 NSNDTREARETFDQE
+262 NSNETREARETFDQE

-283 VIKKWTGAEPT
+283 VVKKWTGAEPT
-294 EDELSLTPDALFGA
+294 NDELSMAPDALFA
-308 MEFDPEEA
+308 ALAFDPEEV
-316 YSSKYDLFPDGRIA
+316 YSRKFVLFPDGRIA

-342 FAWRALYPGRSLI
+342 FAWRGLYPGASLI
-355 ELRCDRNTL
+355 EVSCNRNTL
-364 LLEQQSDTTNT
+364 LVNQQSDTTNT
-375 NGELCIGRDMDN
+375 NRELCIGRDMDN
-387 AYEAFELA
+387 AFDALDLA

-411 NAESALESARLAVEA
+411 NAESSMESARLAVEA
-426 AEKARD
+426 AENTRD

-453 ILNRE
+453 NLNRA
-458 RQELE
+458 RQDLE

-490 AYLLDTL
+490 AYLLNTL
-497 LNPSEAEVAVLVNGV
+497 LNPGEAEVAVLLNEVGV
-512 AVTQA
+512 AQA

-567 DGYIASIPVETGQ
+567 DGYISSIPVETGQ
-580 EIESFEVILTVI
+580 DIESFEVILTVI
-592 NSSIVRVE
+592 NSGIVNVE

-611 QRDSPVT
+611 QRESPVT

-636 SSTATNDQGIVTFEV
+636 SSTATNEQGVVTFEV

-663 QEGLSAIAR
+663 QEGLSAVAR
-672 AVAREER
+672 AVAGEER

-684 LQAVQYGDEGAYVR
+684 LQAVSYGDEGAYVR

-704 ALVQRPITL
+704 AIIQRPVTL

-720 AIVEDGLTEGER
+720 AIVEDGLSEGER
-732 IVMQALDDSQ
+732 IVMQVLDDSQ
-742 LEDDGQFRFRGAGGG
+742 LEDGGQFRFRGSGGG
-757 RPPGGGAGGGGP
+757 RPPGGGAGGRP